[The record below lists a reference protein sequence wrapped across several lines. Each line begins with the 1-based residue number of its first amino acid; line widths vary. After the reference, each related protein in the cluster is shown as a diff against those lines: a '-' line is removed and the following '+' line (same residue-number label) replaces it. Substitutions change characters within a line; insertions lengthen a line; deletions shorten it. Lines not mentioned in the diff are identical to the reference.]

1 MTRVNEDKFV
11 DPLRVVALAN
21 QGLTVKEAAE
31 KIGCHRTTV
40 ELIARDVGVKF
51 VNGNQQRRV
60 DPEKVTLAVNARKRG
75 ATWRE
80 VAAESGLSASGAR
93 KAVMREC
100 DGDPWQ
106 SPPPE
111 PGMPRVRAHLV
122 DLRLNSPLS
131 QTQVAKDMGVTQG
144 WLSGFERG
152 LRSGEPKMSTI
163 ASYAAALGHSVSVVV
178 EDEQTG
184 EQQTFRVPASGKEWV

>member
-1 MTRVNEDKFV
+1 MTRVNEEKFV

-40 ELIARDVGVKF
+40 ELIARDVGVRF
-51 VNGNQQRRV
+51 VNGNKQKQA
-60 DPEKVTLAVNARKRG
+60 DPEKVTLAVRARKRG

-80 VAAESGLSASGAR
+80 VAAESGLSLTGAR
-93 KAVMREC
+93 KAVLREC
-100 DGDPWQ
+100 EGDPYQ
-106 SPPPE
+106 PPPE

-178 EDEQTG
+178 ENEQTG
-184 EQQTFRVPASGKEWV
+184 EQQTFRVPAPGQEWV